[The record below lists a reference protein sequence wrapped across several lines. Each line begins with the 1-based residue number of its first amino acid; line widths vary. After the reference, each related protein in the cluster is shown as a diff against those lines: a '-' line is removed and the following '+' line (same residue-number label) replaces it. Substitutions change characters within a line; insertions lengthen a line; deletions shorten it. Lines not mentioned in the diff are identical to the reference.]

1 MGPPPGTVV
10 KLRLAPHHH
19 RRLKNGPPPPPPVF
33 TPIYGP
39 IPPQSPP
46 AGYTQYPPPAPRGLA
61 NGRATSTPRQI
72 KNKQRKKKMSPPA
85 LSPQHS
91 SQSLLSSPNT
101 HLSSHSS
108 SLSPTRF
115 SQHSSS
121 FSPHTR
127 ISSQSSMLSPSHF
140 SPPPTHAS
148 TPIYL
153 TSWAWGGDGR
163 GGKLQ
168 RVNPRQFRRYR
179 LITNNL

>member
-1 MGPPPGTVV
+1 MV
-10 KLRLAPHHH
+10 KLRLAPNQ

-39 IPPQSPP
+39 LPPT
-46 AGYTQYPPPAPRGLA
+46 GYTQYPPPRAPRGLA

-72 KNKQRKKKMSPPA
+72 KNKQRKKKLSPPE
-85 LSPQHS
+85 LSPLHS

-101 HLSSHSS
+101 HISSHSS

-121 FSPHTR
+121 LSPHTR
-127 ISSQSSMLSPSHF
+127 LSSQSSMLSPSHF
-140 SPPPTHAS
+140 SSPPPTHAS

-153 TSWAWGGDGR
+153 SSWAWAGGDGR
-163 GGKLQ
+163 GGKQGQ
-168 RVNPRQFRRYR
+168 RQVNPRQFRRYR